1 MSEKINLADPTIAA
15 NITVELLKQAHE
27 LMTQSFKV
35 VPNANS
41 DKHLEMHYDEII
53 NYIYDGRF
61 ATASR
66 KLRDFYQTWIFQ

>member
-27 LMTQSFKV
+27 LMIQSLK
-35 VPNANS
+35 VPNARINGTRG
-41 DKHLEMHYDEII
+41 MHYDEII
-53 NYIYDGRF
+53 SYIYDGRF

>member
-1 MSEKINLADPTIAA
+1 MAENNNLSDPTVVASIA
-15 NITVELLKQAHE
+15 VELLKQAHE

-61 ATASR
+61 VMASK
-66 KLRDFYQTWIFQ
+66 KLRDFYRTWFLQ